1 MSAFMIETV
10 MLHLRG
16 IRLYVLSRIF
26 CNRLCWVRKRKPSDP
41 IINSIKHIVS
51 QVGGHP
57 VTFPVAAEIRH
68 SVTLTTAQHFP
79 VLHWMQLDL
88 GCDWKGYWMP
98 SHLTENVFN
107 TVNNWITQFSFSYSA
122 KSVAENSRKDG
133 GSLASVTVAII
144 KAFRAWN
151 IHFR

>member
-1 MSAFMIETV
+1 M
-10 MLHLRG
+10 
-16 IRLYVLSRIF
+16 
-26 CNRLCWVRKRKPSDP
+26 
-41 IINSIKHIVS
+41 
-51 QVGGHP
+51 GGHP

-88 GCDWKGYWMP
+88 ACDWKGYWMP

-122 KSVAENSRKDG
+122 KSVAENSRKNG

-144 KAFRAWN
+144 KALRA
-151 IHFR
+151 